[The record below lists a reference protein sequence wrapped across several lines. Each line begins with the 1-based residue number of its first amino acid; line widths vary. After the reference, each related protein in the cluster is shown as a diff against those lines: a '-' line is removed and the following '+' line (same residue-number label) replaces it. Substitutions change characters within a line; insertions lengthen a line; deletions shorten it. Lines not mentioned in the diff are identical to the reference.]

1 MTDTEIYTQGSR
13 WSLILGTLHGF
24 NGRLYICIKF
34 SSGLMVKNPPA
45 NEGDQDGFDPWSGKI
60 PWRRKWQSTPIFLP
74 EKIAW
79 TEEPGGLQ
87 SMGLQN
93 SWTQFSD

>member
-24 NGRLYICIKF
+24 NGRLYICIKC

-74 EKIAW
+74 EEFH
-79 TEEPGGLQ
+79 EERRLVGYSLC
-87 SMGLQN
+87 MGKE
-93 SWTQFSD
+93 SDMS

>member
-1 MTDTEIYTQGSR
+1 MTDTEIYTQESR

-74 EKIAW
+74 EEFH
-79 TEEPGGLQ
+79 EERRLVGYSLC
-87 SMGLQN
+87 MGKE
-93 SWTQFSD
+93 SDMS

>member
-1 MTDTEIYTQGSR
+1 MTDTEIYIQGSR

-24 NGRLYICIKF
+24 NGGLYTCIRLPG
-34 SSGLMVKNPPA
+34 GLVVKNPPD

-74 EKIAW
+74 GEFRGERSLAGYCLWAGK
-79 TEEPGGLQ
+79 E
-87 SMGLQN
+87 
-93 SWTQFSD
+93 